1 MLALSN
7 LKAEPIWESVNS
19 LALLKACEVGLGVT
33 VLPEQ
38 LLLGSLH
45 LKKLH
50 LIRLKDMKM
59 ENQMLALF
67 HKDKYITKP
76 FQVLLDRL
84 EGLSPIY
91 LQRA

>member
-1 MLALSN
+1 M
-7 LKAEPIWESVNS
+7 NS

-76 FQVLLDRL
+76 FQVLLPEKL
-84 EGLSPIY
+84 ETNFQYIDETEFQWISPE
-91 LQRA
+91 

>member
-50 LIRLKDMKM
+50 LIS
-59 ENQMLALF
+59 EY
-67 HKDKYITKP
+67 HI
-76 FQVLLDRL
+76 
-84 EGLSPIY
+84 
-91 LQRA
+91 

>member
-45 LKKLH
+45 L
-50 LIRLKDMKM
+50 
-59 ENQMLALF
+59 
-67 HKDKYITKP
+67 
-76 FQVLLDRL
+76 
-84 EGLSPIY
+84 
-91 LQRA
+91 